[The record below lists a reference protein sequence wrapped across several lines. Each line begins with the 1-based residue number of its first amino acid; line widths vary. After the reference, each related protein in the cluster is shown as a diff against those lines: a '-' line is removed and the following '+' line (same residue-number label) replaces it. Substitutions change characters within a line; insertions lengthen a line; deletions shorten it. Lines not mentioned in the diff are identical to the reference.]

1 MAIAEVMR
9 RCGRALM
16 GMLYPE
22 VCEVCGRA
30 LVEGEEMLC
39 LDCMAGMPLFSP
51 ADFTDTEIH
60 RRLMRIPIERAASLY
75 FYYRDTPYALLIQK
89 AKYASR
95 PGLAR
100 NLGRIVAERLHPQGF
115 FEGIDTIAVVPLH
128 KSKERRRGYN
138 QSLMIARGV
147 ADVTA
152 LPIVD
157 LLDCSRHGSQ
167 TARSVWER
175 WANAE
180 AIYTARPDAGVEGK
194 HILLID
200 DVITSGATLAAC
212 ASAILS
218 VHPSARVSVLSIG
231 LAAST

>member
-1 MAIAEVMR
+1 MAVVEVIR
-9 RCGRALM
+9 RCSRALM

-30 LVEGEEMLC
+30 LVEGEDMLC
-39 LDCMAGMPLFSP
+39 LNCLADMPLCSF

-60 RRLMRIPIERAASLY
+60 RRLMRVPIERAASLY
-75 FYYRDTPYALLIQK
+75 YYYKDTPYALLIQK
-89 AKYASR
+89 AKYAAR
-95 PGLAR
+95 PKLAR
-100 NLGRIVAERLHPQGF
+100 SLGRIVAERLKPKDF
-115 FEGIDTIAVVPLH
+115 FDGIDAITVVPLH

-147 ADVTA
+147 AEVTG
-152 LPIVD
+152 LPILD

-167 TARSVWER
+167 TARSVWQR
-175 WANAE
+175 HANAE
-180 AIYTARPDAGVEGK
+180 STYTARTDCDASGL

-212 ASAILS
+212 ASALLAA
-218 VHPSARVSVLSIG
+218 HPSARISILTLG
-231 LAAST
+231 LATSK

>member
-1 MAIAEVMR
+1 MAVVEVIR
-9 RCGRALM
+9 RCSRALI

-39 LDCMAGMPLFSP
+39 LKCLADMPLCSA

-75 FYYRDTPYALLIQK
+75 YYYKDTPYAMLIQK
-89 AKYASR
+89 AKYAAR
-95 PGLAR
+95 PKLAR
-100 NLGRIVAERLHPQGF
+100 SLGRIVAEMLKSKDF
-115 FEGIDTIAVVPLH
+115 FDGIDAITVVPLH

-147 ADVTA
+147 AEVA
-152 LPIVD
+152 RLPILD
-157 LLDCSRHGSQ
+157 LLDCSRHGTQ
-167 TARSVWER
+167 TARSVWQR

-180 AIYTARPDAGVEGK
+180 STYTARAGIDASGL
-194 HILLID
+194 HILLVD

-212 ASAILS
+212 ASALLASHHSLRISILT
-218 VHPSARVSVLSIG
+218 IG
-231 LAAST
+231 LAASK

>member
-1 MAIAEVMR
+1 MAVAEVIH
-9 RCGRALM
+9 RCRRALM

-39 LDCMAGMPLFSP
+39 LDCLAGMPLYSP
-51 ADFTDTEIH
+51 ADFSDTEIH
-60 RRLMRIPIERAASLY
+60 RRLMRTPIVRAASLY
-75 FYYRDTPYALLIQK
+75 YYYKDTPYAMLIQK

-95 PGLAR
+95 PKLAR
-100 NLGRIVAERLHPQGF
+100 SLGRIVAERLKPKSF
-115 FEGIDTIAVVPLH
+115 FDGIDAVTVVPLH

-147 ADVTA
+147 ADVA
-152 LPIVD
+152 GMPIVD
-157 LLDCSRHGSQ
+157 LLDCSRHGTQ
-167 TARSVWER
+167 TARTVWQR

-180 AIYTARPDAGVEGK
+180 STYTATPDTDVSGL

-200 DVITSGATLAAC
+200 DVITSGATLSAC
-212 ASAILS
+212 ASALLS
-218 VHPSARVSVLSIG
+218 AHPSARISILTIG
-231 LAAST
+231 VATPK